1 MVKKGKTY
9 DGRYY
14 CLECGSEVAHD
25 DEKCPSCGGE
35 FTEEVKAFNCPSC
48 GAPVEFG
55 SRECDNCGKKF
66 KIVRPEKKEESG
78 PTVPGDEEFLSRLL
92 DWGRK
97 KYEKETEEDVVE
109 KEEAEQVFKVI
120 VGAAPVP
127 EDKEAIDGLK
137 DTAEERDKIIK
148 REEEIGRIAEPLY
161 NLITSRKKAI
171 DEAEA
176 QLLELRQKLE
186 ELKGSKKEKD
196 GKKRKEIKNRIKK
209 LEKDKEDL
217 ENIEN
222 GIKTIENVF
231 KQLMSAHEKELAEKE
246 AELERR
252 LKEFRKEMERRQKEK
267 LALKKKEADLNR
279 REKELEKRVAEIA
292 ERELKL
298 AQREEELKEE
308 LESLKKDSQT
318 LHSIAAAEEKVE
330 ESGEAFTEE
339 EKEKW
344 LEEQRKLQAEIFQLR
359 NEGVPEELPD
369 GDYGGLEKALKEK
382 IGSLE
387 EELVRIQD
395 DRELM
400 KERLDQAEEVE
411 AEIKRILK
419 VLDDLLENLP
429 EEIIEKFAK
438 SEDFKLY
445 EKILDRYG
453 I

>member
-1 MVKKGKTY
+1 MAKKGRTY

-14 CLECGSEVAHD
+14 CLECGSEVEQD
-25 DEKCPSCGGE
+25 DEKCPSCGQG

-55 SRECDNCGKKF
+55 SRECDNCGKTF
-66 KIVRPEKKEESG
+66 KIVEPVKTEEPLS
-78 PTVPGDEEFLSRLL
+78 PPRGDEEFLSRLL

-97 KYEKETEEDVVE
+97 KYEKETEEDLEE
-109 KEEAEQVFKVI
+109 KTEAEHVFKVI
-120 VGAAPVP
+120 VGTAPVP
-127 EDKEAIDGLK
+127 EDKNAIDGLK

-196 GKKRKEIKNRIKK
+196 GKKKKEIKKRIKR

-222 GIKTIENVF
+222 GIKTIETVF
-231 KQLMSAHEKELAEKE
+231 KHLMFTHEKELAEKE

-267 LALKKKEADLNR
+267 LVLKKREAELNK

-308 LESLKKDSQT
+308 LESLKKDRQT
-318 LHSIAAAEEKVE
+318 LHNIAAAEEKMQDN
-330 ESGEAFTEE
+330 GEAFTEE
-339 EKEKW
+339 EKERW

-359 NEGVPEELPD
+359 NEEVPEELPD
-369 GDYGGLEKALKEK
+369 GDYNGLEKALQEK

-387 EELVRIQD
+387 DELMRIRD

-400 KERLDQAEEVE
+400 KERLNQAEEVE
-411 AEIKRILK
+411 AEIKRIFK
-419 VLDDLLENLP
+419 VLDDLLESLP
-429 EEIIEKFAK
+429 EDIIEKFAK